1 MIGIVKIVSIKILQE
16 GINVTDAILRK
27 LALVN

>member
-16 GINVTDAILRK
+16 GINVTDVILRK